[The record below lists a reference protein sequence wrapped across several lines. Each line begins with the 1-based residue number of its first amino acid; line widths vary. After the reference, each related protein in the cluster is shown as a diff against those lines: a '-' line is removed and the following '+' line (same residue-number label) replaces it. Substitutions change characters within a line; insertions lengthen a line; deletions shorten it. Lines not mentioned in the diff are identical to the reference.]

1 MSAIDNFLVFDEN
14 IEHLSTSQSTNVID
28 LVHSRNIG
36 AGKYMYL
43 ECLVKESFTDSGT
56 DSTVTLTLET
66 DNDSAM
72 SSPTVLQTV
81 AVIPAG
87 ALAGSKFKTLL
98 PSTHDYKR
106 YLSVKYTVANG
117 NLTTGKVSTY
127 LTDTDTLYKAHS
139 DAKPEL

>member
-1 MSAIDNFLVFDEN
+1 MLIGTYHLHGAAVPRCVSDNV
-14 IEHLSTSQSTNVID
+14 SQ
-28 LVHSRNIG
+28 
-36 AGKYMYL
+36 
-43 ECLVKESFTDSGT
+43 
-56 DSTVTLTLET
+56 ET

-72 SSPTVLQTV
+72 SSPTELQAV

-87 ALAGSKFKTLL
+87 SLAGSKFKALL

-139 DAKPEL
+139 DAKPAL